1 MLRGGPTAR
10 GLVTALR
17 CSGSRQQQQQRLLS
31 SAIKLQ
37 RGQGCQALQV
47 GETYHNFRL
56 QRVAD
61 VPEYGIQ
68 ALELQH
74 EPTKAHYLHIDA
86 KDTNNVFRYDP
97 KLCLSLDSWPCV
109 ADARVCLMVMQR
121 LLPHAAGQFERHR
134 AHSRTYDAVRVA
146 EVPCA

>member
-1 MLRGGPTAR
+1 MSMLRGGPKAR

-17 CSGSRQQQQQRLLS
+17 CSGQQRLLS
-31 SAIKLQ
+31 SAVKLQ

-47 GETYHNFRL
+47 GETYHNFTL

-74 EPTKAHYLHIDA
+74 EPTKAQYLHIDA
-86 KDTNNVFRYDP
+86 KDTNNVFRYD
-97 KLCLSLDSWPCV
+97 STSS
-109 ADARVCLMVMQR
+109 VCLWGLILM
-121 LLPHAAGQFERHR
+121 AW
-134 AHSRTYDAVRVA
+134 
-146 EVPCA
+146 